1 MSPFNNLIDMS
12 PSFQAQQAAAVAAAA
27 IASQF
32 QKSTMS
38 DEQRERMMRNRQIAE
53 EKRKAKLLSKV
64 DSALTLS
71 QTSQS
76 QVVDE
81 SEPKTSAQTSEL
93 LSQTDM
99 MSQSHEVDRSGP
111 KTSAQTSSKLPFSQT
126 LMESQTQGVEE
137 SGPTVQPEKDQAP
150 TVEKEIESEIPKD
163 TEEVDSDEDMLTI
176 VE

>member
-1 MSPFNNLIDMS
+1 
-12 PSFQAQQAAAVAAAA
+12 
-27 IASQF
+27 
-32 QKSTMS
+32 MS

-64 DSALTLS
+64 DSVLTLS
-71 QTSQS
+71 QTSQSQAVDESGPKTSAQTSEPLFSQMDITSQS